1 MNANRTAG
9 DLPAP
14 PEERELPDRPRR
26 RRDLLAVIEADR
38 PAAHVPRWTVP
49 LAAAAAVAAIAVT
62 AAALIPLVRGH
73 APAGRTTAPATGPG
87 PGTPCR
93 AAAGA
98 ECRRAEHFTG
108 PAPAGGLIVRDPVGS
123 VTVTGTSQG
132 AVRVTE
138 TLVYRG
144 LPPDATRS
152 YDHGVLTLGYRCRSN
167 DCGVNYVIAVPR
179 SLTVHVIAGTGS
191 IFLNALAGPIRATID
206 VGPVRGQ
213 DLASR
218 SARLSTDVGAIDAA
232 FAAAPAELVA
242 QADTGAVTLRVPGGT
257 SYAVTATAGVGS
269 VTVTV
274 PRDPSSGHVIRAGSD
289 VGSVTVTGG

>member
-9 DLPAP
+9 DLPVP

-38 PAAHVPRWTVP
+38 PAVRVPRWTIP

-73 APAGRTTAPATGPG
+73 APAGRATTPATGPA
-87 PGTPCR
+87 PGAPCR
-93 AAAGA
+93 AAGGA

-108 PAPAGGLIVRDPVGS
+108 PAPAGGLIVRDPLGS
-123 VTVTGTSQG
+123 VTITGTSQS

-144 LPPDATRS
+144 LPPDAARS

-167 DCGVNYVIAVPR
+167 DCGVNYAIIVPR
-179 SLTVHVIAGTGS
+179 SLSVHVIAGTGA
-191 IFLNALAGPIRATID
+191 IVLNALTGPIRATID

-218 SARLSTDVGAIDAA
+218 SARLSTDVGSIDAA

-242 QADTGAVTLRVPGGT
+242 QSDTGAVTLRVPGGT

-274 PRDPSSGHVIRAGSD
+274 PRDPSSGHVIQAGSD